1 MPTCLDIVL
10 HRSHCLRPEFGKI
23 HLDAALGSCVT
34 PRSSAANTQENTMN
48 VTAKKLV
55 VAAAVATLT
64 LLGAAAPVSAAKVE
78 AKTVWCC

>member
-1 MPTCLDIVL
+1 
-10 HRSHCLRPEFGKI
+10 
-23 HLDAALGSCVT
+23 
-34 PRSSAANTQENTMN
+34 MN

-64 LLGAAAPVSAAKVE
+64 ILGAAAPVSAAKVE